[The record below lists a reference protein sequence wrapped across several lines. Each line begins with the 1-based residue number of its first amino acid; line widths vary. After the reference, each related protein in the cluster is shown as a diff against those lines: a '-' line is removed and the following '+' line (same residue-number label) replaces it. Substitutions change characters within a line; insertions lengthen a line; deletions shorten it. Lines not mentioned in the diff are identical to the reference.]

1 MYSDVFI
8 VQIWDKDVI
17 GYNNLIGQTKINLNQ
32 MHKLIQKA
40 VKRKAPVSAT
50 KKII

>member
-17 GYNNLIGQTKINLNQ
+17 GYSNLIGQTRINLNL

-40 VKRKAPVSAT
+40 VKRKQPVSAT